1 MTATPDRPAA
11 TPPTPVARR
20 SRWRRFSPSMGWTA
34 FWSEILI
41 VVLGVVIALAANE
54 AMQEWSWRGKVGDG
68 KARLLDETANVFEWS
83 AEQYATQPCIQAQL
97 DRLTRR
103 LLESGDVLEPAPTYS
118 ESSSEHSSRFV
129 VRLPYRPWH
138 MPTWE
143 SLVADGTATRF
154 SSQAQAY
161 YSSLATLTD
170 VNRDLRIESNQSTG
184 RLLALSHPVPL
195 DASARREFLVDIESL
210 RRQTDAVVTRS
221 AMLHLESAGL
231 VPAPESVDAFL
242 ARSGTIKFCTE
253 HGLPLRDWR
262 EYRGVDAVPA
272 PPAPAS

>member
-1 MTATPDRPAA
+1 MKATPGAPESTAPATASRRP
-11 TPPTPVARR
+11 
-20 SRWRRFSPSMGWTA
+20 RWQRYSPSMGWKA

-68 KARLLDETANVFEWS
+68 QARLLDETANVFEWS

-103 LLESGDVLEPAPTYS
+103 LLDSGDVLKPAPTYS

-154 SSQAQAY
+154 SSQAQAD

-170 VNRDLRIESNQSTG
+170 VNRDLRIESNQSAG
-184 RLLALSHPVPL
+184 RLLALSHPIPL
-195 DASARREFLVDIESL
+195 DASARREFLVDIEAL
-210 RRQTDAVVTRS
+210 RRQTDGMVTRS
-221 AMLHLESAGL
+221 GVYD
-231 VPAPESVDAFL
+231 VPC
-242 ARSGTIKFCTE
+242 G
-253 HGLPLRDWR
+253 
-262 EYRGVDAVPA
+262 
-272 PPAPAS
+272 

>member
-1 MTATPDRPAA
+1 MTATPDGPA
-11 TPPTPVARR
+11 TKPPSPLAHR
-20 SRWRRFSPSMGWTA
+20 SRWQRLSPSMGWKA
-34 FWSEILI
+34 FWSEIVI

-54 AMQEWSWRGKVGDG
+54 AMQEWSWRGKVADG

-83 AEQYATQPCIQAQL
+83 AEQYATQPCIRAQL

-103 LLESGDVLEPAPTYS
+103 LLDSGEVLEPAPMYS
-118 ESSSEHSSRFV
+118 EPSSPHNSRFV

-154 SSQAQAY
+154 PAQAQAD
-161 YSSLATLTD
+161 YSAVATLTD
-170 VNRDLRIESNQSTG
+170 VNRDLRIESGRSAG
-184 RLLALSHPVPL
+184 RLLALSHPIPL

-210 RRQTDAVVTRS
+210 RRQSDGMVTS
-221 AMLHLESAGL
+221 VAMLNLESAGL
-231 VPAPESVDAFL
+231 TPAPESVDAFL
-242 ARSGTIKFCTE
+242 SNSGTVKFCTE

-262 EYRGVDAVPA
+262 DYRGVDAVPA
-272 PPAPAS
+272 PTAPAS